1 MARRPALHQVSL
13 SRRVRV
19 VCELKPVAASWCG
32 VMRWPGPSGKF
43 IELWNLRENILC
55 DFTHTGSALLH
66 VAGSTVS
73 SGTLRKLG
81 LVPVPVI
88 A

>member
-13 SRRVRV
+13 SRRVRL
-19 VCELKPVAASWCG
+19 VCELKPAAVSWCG
-32 VMRWPGPSGKF
+32 VMRWPGRSGKF
-43 IELWNLRENILC
+43 IELWNLRQDVLLG
-55 DFTHTGSALLH
+55 FAGSGSVVLH
-66 VAGSTVS
+66 RAGSTVS
-73 SGTLRKLG
+73 AVTLRKLG